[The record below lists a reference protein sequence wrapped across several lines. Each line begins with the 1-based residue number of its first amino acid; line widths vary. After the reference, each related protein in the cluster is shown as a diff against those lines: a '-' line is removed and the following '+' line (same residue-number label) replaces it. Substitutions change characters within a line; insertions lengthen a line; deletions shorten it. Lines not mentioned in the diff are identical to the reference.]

1 MLFPQMTDKPI
12 NTLYVGR
19 ITLMAF
25 VLVLFAS
32 LQLKAQSVDLLTG
45 RPQVWIPIQALTLN
59 DVSVPISIYK
69 SSSAFRVAEGE
80 DNCGVGWGLS
90 FGGSVTRIVR
100 GLPDEV
106 NTATSKGW
114 LMSDG
119 TNGINGMR
127 VQGFNP
133 IADDNLSICVDEN
146 ADYTFLEGL
155 VGSYKNDTEPDLFY
169 INAPGLSVQFVYSQL
184 GVPMMLNHVDVTIE
198 GIPQY
203 QSPTTFVVRSN
214 TGLVYTFGPSANSTI
229 RKSYCTSDAGDVNT
243 ACKYFNQEEELVFMN
258 TWNLVSI
265 SSPKTSTTATF
276 TYLTTNSNSTPEY
289 GRQYYNFDSTSYT
302 VDKYF
307 VSKPQSVTLG
317 TYAAHLKWTGGTKN
331 HDRISEIIVENSLTT
346 DKQITELEYSGV
358 LESGNHSG
366 YSVLKRLKRTS
377 GYCSPVEI
385 HEFDYYLETLGNRYQ
400 LPPYIKKSSNQDY
413 FGYPN
418 GQSGNWNKPT
428 LYFLNNE
435 TDGRRLRVSPVA
447 GSSPVIIAGNN
458 RTPSAS
464 NQIGALKRI
473 TYPMGGY
480 VEFEYEAN
488 QYTDYSVS
496 PPQEL
501 TGDGPRVKKIISY
514 GGEAAFGRDI
524 NAFSGYRAVV
534 KEYEYKDASGN
545 LSSGRLI
552 SPIKLG
558 FILPT
563 SIKQSVDN
571 IGENPAVMYHR
582 VKEKVTGKGYTVY
595 EFNLP
600 GCFPE
605 TSHGDWKATKSR
617 IARKPGTSC
626 VPHGQIKNG
635 FYTFP
640 YAPSS
645 NYDFKRGQLARLA
658 VYAENGNLMSEKVI
672 TYTTFQKN
680 PSILK
685 GLRFEKIG
693 DIYYYGIYE
702 ILTGRT
708 DVITSE
714 IIKEASRVNPTR
726 LFQTT
731 KVYAYTPHGQLQ
743 QLTTTLPDNSI
754 AVKKYTYAR
763 DFSIATPATTDT
775 LSVAVKRLNETHQ
788 GNALLEEISYL
799 TLPGSAQTVT
809 GASFTFYRDFG
820 NGQILPYYLKSLPP
834 GASLTPASQQGQA
847 LIHDTDYKTLN
858 TLRAYDGQARLLTQ
872 TDDKRHTSSTH
883 YSSTLPHA
891 VASFSN
897 AAANQLVFDNF
908 ETASTVSLQP
918 SGAGVQPTPGWTG
931 QKGLSFTDN
940 SSSLSSSS
948 SNLVQKNGNK
958 YRVSCWVKSSAS
970 RSLLVE
976 LRMGG
981 SSLASLTLTNSNF
994 TKWNY
999 LEGEINITAV
1009 TGPFQVVVRSTN
1021 ATGATPLFIDD
1032 FLLMPAHARVSL
1044 QTAHPLKGV
1053 TSTTD
1058 DQGHSAVTTYDDMGR
1073 PSTVLDQN
1081 RNLIQKQEYTIINR
1095 DNYRPV
1101 ARFGSNQVGNYQVNQ
1116 SILFTAEVPCD
1127 PTITYTWMVDGTAQ
1141 LSTGSTLTY
1150 SFSTPGQHTVML
1162 VLTNSSGA
1170 SSSQVQTLCVSPSSA
1185 GREFFVSITDQFG
1198 YSISSY
1204 DCWTNPIPVI
1214 NYSLSYHGPPL
1225 DSGCGIL
1232 QVWTTT
1238 TQTTAEAITYYY
1250 TVDYTIDCSA
1260 FKDCI
1265 GRDVETTGTASG
1277 SLTYYLRTN
1286 CP

>member
-1 MLFPQMTDKPI
+1 MTDKPI

-45 RPQVWIPIQALTLN
+45 RPQVSIPIQALTLN

-114 LMSDG
+114 LVSDG

-214 TGLVYTFGPSANSTI
+214 TGLVYTFGPSANSTA
-229 RKSYCTSDAGDVNT
+229 RRTYCNSSVGDVNT
-243 ACKYFNQEEELVFMN
+243 ACNYFNEGELVFMSA
-258 TWNLVSI
+258 WNLVSI
-265 SSPKTSTTATF
+265 SSPKTSTTAIF
-276 TYLTTNSNSTPEY
+276 TYSTANATPEY
-289 GRQYYNFDSTSYT
+289 GRQYFNFDSTNYS

-307 VSKPQSVTLG
+307 VSKPLSVTLG
-317 TYAAHLKWTGGTKN
+317 TYSAHVKWTGGSKN
-331 HDRISEIIVENSLTT
+331 HDRVIEIVVENSLTS
-346 DKQITELEYSGV
+346 DKQITELEYTG
-358 LESGNHSG
+358 LLQSGNHKG

-377 GYCSPVEI
+377 NFCSPVEM
-385 HEFDYYLETLGNRYQ
+385 HEFDYYLETSGHRYQ
-400 LPPYIKKSSNQDY
+400 LPSYIKKSSNQDF

-488 QYTDYSVS
+488 RYTDYSVS
-496 PPQEL
+496 PAQEII
-501 TGDGPRVKKIISY
+501 GDGPHVKKIISY
-514 GGEAAFGRDI
+514 GGEQAFGRDMS
-524 NAFSGYRAVV
+524 AFGSYRTVV

-558 FILPT
+558 FVLP
-563 SIKQSVDN
+563 SSVKQSVDN
-571 IGENPAVMYHR
+571 IGENPTVLYQR
-582 VKEKVTGKGYTVY
+582 VKEKVTGKGYTIY

-605 TSHGDWKATKSR
+605 TSHGEWKATKSR
-617 IARKPGTSC
+617 IARMPGTSC

-645 NYDFKRGQLARLA
+645 NYDFKRGQLTRLA
-658 VYAENGNLMSEKVI
+658 VYAENGNLMSEKVAG
-672 TYTTFQKN
+672 YTTFQKN
-680 PSILK
+680 PSVLK

-702 ILTGRT
+702 MLTGRT
-708 DVITSE
+708 DVIGTE
-714 IIKEASRVNPTR
+714 IIKEASRTDPTKF
-726 LFQTT
+726 LQTT
-731 KVYAYTPHGQLQ
+731 NVYSYTTHGQLQ

-763 DFSIATPATTDT
+763 DFSIPTPATTDT

-799 TLPGSAQTVT
+799 TLPGSTQTVT
-809 GASFTFYRDFG
+809 GAAFTFYRDFG
-820 NGQILPYYLKSLPP
+820 NGQILPYYVKSLPP

-872 TDDKRHTSSTH
+872 TDDTRNTSSTH

-891 VASFSN
+891 VASFNN

-918 SGAGVQPTPGWTG
+918 SGSGVQPTSGWTG
-931 QKGLSFTDN
+931 EKGMSFTDN
-940 SSSLSSSS
+940 SSSLSTSST
-948 SNLVQKNGNK
+948 NLVQKNGNK
-958 YRVSCWVKSSAS
+958 YRVSCWVKSSVS
-970 RSLLVE
+970 RGLLVE
-976 LRMGG
+976 LWVGG
-981 SSLASLTLTNSNF
+981 SLLTSLTLTNTIFN
-994 TKWNY
+994 KWNY
-999 LEGEINITAV
+999 LEGELNTTPV
-1009 TGPFQVVVRSTN
+1009 TGPFQVMVRSTN
-1021 ATGATPLFIDD
+1021 ATGTDPLLVDD

-1044 QTAHPLKGV
+1044 QIVHPLKGV

-1058 DQGHSAVTTYDDMGR
+1058 DLGRSTVTTYDDMGR
-1073 PSTVLDQN
+1073 PITILDQN
-1081 RNLIQKQEYTIINR
+1081 RNLIQKQEYSIKNR
-1095 DNYRPV
+1095 DGYRPV
-1101 ARFGSNQVGNYQVNQ
+1101 ARFGNSHVGSYVVNQ
-1116 SILFTAEVPCD
+1116 SILFTAETSCD
-1127 PTITYTWMVDGTAQ
+1127 PTVTYSWTIDGSAQ
-1141 LSTGSTLTY
+1141 SATSNTLSYAFSTL
-1150 SFSTPGQHTVML
+1150 GQHTVML
-1162 VLTNSSGA
+1162 TVMNSSGV
-1170 SSSQVQTLCVSPSSA
+1170 SSSQIQTLCVAPSA
-1185 GREFFVSITDQFG
+1185 EGRVFSVSITDQFG
-1198 YSISSY
+1198 NSISSY
-1204 DCWTNPIPVI
+1204 DCWTVPIPIISV
-1214 NYSLSYHGPPL
+1214 SLSFGGTPL
-1225 DSGCGIL
+1225 DPGCVIE
-1232 QVWTTT
+1232 QVWNDTTVA
-1238 TQTTAEAITYYY
+1238 TAEAITYHY
-1250 TVDYTIDCSA
+1250 TVDYTINCTA

-1265 GRDVETTGTASG
+1265 GSSEISGTASA
-1277 SLTYYLRTN
+1277 SLVYYIRTN